1 MARDWES
8 WLQTAAR
15 PASVTEEA
23 KRDRTEQRIRE
34 AIQASSEL
42 PSSVR
47 VYVKGCTRPIRMC
60 ARTPTS
66 TCVLS
71 GPTSAT

>member
-1 MARDWES
+1 MNGGSPMARDWES

-15 PASVTEEA
+15 PASETEEA

-47 VYVKGCTRPIRMC
+47 FY
-60 ARTPTS
+60 
-66 TCVLS
+66 
-71 GPTSAT
+71 